1 MRRLLAVCAAALL
14 ALSAAG
20 CAAQD
25 NNGKDGTN
33 IYYINGTGDGL
44 SYEASGMSTVYSA
57 ELIDDIMEE
66 LQDPKLPEEGQG
78 SSVFQNGITV
88 SSYTYDSGTDRLYV
102 DLSGDYGSLEN
113 TGKLLLTAGITLTF
127 EQVDGISDVYITI
140 QGEPLLDSNGEDLG
154 SLSADDFVIHTGNE
168 INIYTSASMKLYFL
182 NEDGDGLVPET
193 RTVYYNSN
201 VPLEQVV
208 LEELIQGPQEPE
220 HKAALANTLG
230 FLSVTIQEDVC
241 YVNFDE
247 NVVQAM
253 SMYDCELALESIVQS
268 IYSVCNVSKVQF
280 SVNGDTLVEFAD
292 GTTIDHIYEA
302 G

>member
-1 MRRLLAVCAAALL
+1 VKRLLAVCAAALL

-20 CAAQD
+20 CASQD

-44 SYEASGMSTVYSA
+44 SYEASGMSTVYSE

-66 LQDPKLPEEGQG
+66 LQDPQLPEGQG

-88 SSYTYDSGTDRLYV
+88 SSYTYDGGTDRLYV

-140 QGEPLLDSNGEDLG
+140 QGEPLLDTNGEDLG

-182 NEDGDGLVPET
+182 NEDGDKLVPET

-208 LEELIQGPQEPE
+208 LEELIQGPQESG
-220 HKAALANTLG
+220 HTAALANTLG

-253 SMYDCELALESIVQS
+253 AMYDCELALESIVQS
-268 IYSVCNVSKVQF
+268 IDSVCNVSKVQF